1 MYKIGII
8 GSPAD
13 VLCFL
18 PLGFS
23 ALEANDAESA
33 ATVLKNA
40 VKANEYAV
48 LFITEEL
55 AALIEDEISRYKD
68 LPLPAITVI
77 PGRAGGKGAG
87 LANIKRAVER
97 AVGADILK

>member
-8 GSPAD
+8 GRSAD

-23 ALEANDAESA
+23 ALEAENAENA
-33 ATVLKNA
+33 VTVLKNA
-40 VKANEYAV
+40 VQGGEYAV
-48 LFITEEL
+48 LFIVEEL
-55 AALIEDEISRYKD
+55 AIQIQDEIDRYKD
-68 LPLPAITVI
+68 LPVPAITVI
-77 PGRAGGKGAG
+77 PGRAGAKGVG

>member
-1 MYKIGII
+1 MYKIGVI
-8 GSPAD
+8 GSAAD

-18 PLGFS
+18 PLGYS
-23 ALEANDAESA
+23 VLEAEGAEGA

-40 VKANEYAV
+40 VKSGEYAI

-55 AALIEDEISRYKD
+55 AVLIEEEIARYKD

-77 PGRAGGKGAG
+77 PGRAGGKGVG
-87 LANIKRAVER
+87 LASIKRAVER

>member
-8 GSPAD
+8 GRSAD

-23 ALEANDAESA
+23 ALEANDAETA
-33 ATVLKNA
+33 TTVLKNA
-40 VKANEYAV
+40 VKSGEYAI

-55 AALIEDEISRYKD
+55 AAEIDGEIARYKD

-77 PGRAGGKGAG
+77 PGRAGSKGIG
-87 LANIKRAVER
+87 LASIKRAVER
-97 AVGADILK
+97 AAGADILK

>member
-1 MYKIGII
+1 MYKIAII
-8 GSPAD
+8 GHTDD

-33 ATVLKNA
+33 TTVLKNA
-40 VKANEYAV
+40 VKSGEYAI

-55 AALIEDEISRYKD
+55 AVLIEEEIARYKD
-68 LPLPAITVI
+68 LALPAITVI
-77 PGRAGGKGAG
+77 PGRAGSKGTG
-87 LANIKRAVER
+87 LAKIKRAVER

>member
-8 GSPAD
+8 GHPTD

-33 ATVLKNA
+33 VTVLKNA
-40 VKANEYAV
+40 VKCGEYAI

-55 AALIEDEISRYKD
+55 AVLIEEEIARYKD
-68 LPLPAITVI
+68 LPLPTITVI
-77 PGRAGGKGAG
+77 PGRAGGKGIG
-87 LANIKRAVER
+87 LASIKRAVER

>member
-1 MYKIGII
+1 MYKIGVI
-8 GSPAD
+8 GCAAD

-18 PLGFS
+18 PLGYS
-23 ALEANDAESA
+23 VLEAQDAESA
-33 ATVLKNA
+33 RTVLKNA
-40 VKANEYAV
+40 AKSGEYAI

-55 AALIEDEISRYKD
+55 AVLIEDEIERYKD

-77 PGRAGGKGAG
+77 PGRAGSKGTG
-87 LANIKRAVER
+87 LASIKRAVER